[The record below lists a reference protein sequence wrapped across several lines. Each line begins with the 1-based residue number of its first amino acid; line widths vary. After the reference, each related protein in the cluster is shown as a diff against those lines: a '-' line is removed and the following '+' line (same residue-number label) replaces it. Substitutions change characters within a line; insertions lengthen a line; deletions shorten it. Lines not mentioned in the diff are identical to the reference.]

1 MDLHHKILK
10 DLNELNLWIYKI
22 SKDFMNFKKRGE
34 GGGGEERRK
43 REGGGRE
50 RDSKILKEKQ
60 SQEISCFHERLF
72 VAKIS

>member
-43 REGGGRE
+43 R
-50 RDSKILKEKQ
+50 DSKILKEKQ

>member
-34 GGGGEERRK
+34 RERGEEE
-43 REGGGRE
+43 REIV
-50 RDSKILKEKQ
+50 K
-60 SQEISCFHERLF
+60 F
-72 VAKIS
+72 